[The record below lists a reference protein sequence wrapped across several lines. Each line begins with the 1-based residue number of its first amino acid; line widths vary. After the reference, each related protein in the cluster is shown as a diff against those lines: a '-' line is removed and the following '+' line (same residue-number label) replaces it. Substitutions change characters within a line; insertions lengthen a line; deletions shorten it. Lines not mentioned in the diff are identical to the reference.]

1 MATPIIMPQLGE
13 TVAEGKILTWF
24 VKVGDVIGQ
33 GDRLFEVETDK
44 VTVEVEATVAGALSE
59 IRVGDG
65 GVAKVGAVVAVIG
78 GEAVQPQAA
87 AAPAAAPQSS
97 SSQSSPSQSSP
108 SQSAPSAPVARSP
121 FEEVATPLE
130 NHGPATAPNG
140 LKVTPLARRLIARHG
155 LDVAALAASV
165 AARGGKRIAEADVQQ
180 AIGAAQA
187 AAPAPGTR
195 APAASAPAA
204 LQLEGASI
212 PLSGIRQKTAARLA
226 ENWRSI
232 PHVFQAVEADF
243 TAVEAVR
250 SRHRQAFRAAHGTSL
265 TYLPF
270 IARATCLALAAF
282 PLINA
287 RFDGTALFPSAEINL
302 GIAVDLNH
310 QGLVV
315 PVVRNAGDLTVEGLA
330 KAIGRMVEKAR
341 AGKLTA
347 DDLSGGTYSITN
359 NGAFG
364 TLFTS
369 PIINAPQVAILSV
382 DAIALRPM
390 VVATDQGSF
399 IAPRLAG
406 MLGQSFDHR
415 AFDGAYAAAFLSRL
429 KTILETRDWASEFA
443 TSAFATSAFATSA

>member
-87 AAPAAAPQSS
+87 AVPAAAP
-97 SSQSSPSQSSP
+97 QSSPSQSSP
-108 SQSAPSAPVARSP
+108 AQSAPSAPVARSP

-130 NHGPATAPNG
+130 KHGPATAPNG

-187 AAPAPGTR
+187 AAPGPGTR
-195 APAASAPAA
+195 APAAA

-287 RFDGTALFPSAEINL
+287 RFDGTALFPSADINL

-390 VVATDQGSF
+390 VVATAQGSF

>member
-341 AGKLTA
+341 AGKLSA

-369 PIINAPQVAILSV
+369 PIINAPQVAILSS
-382 DAIALRPM
+382 DAIRLRPA
-390 VVATDQGSF
+390 VVETPQGPF
-399 IAPRLAG
+399 VAPRLMG
-406 MLGQSFDHR
+406 ILGQSFDHR
-415 AFDGAYAAAFLSRL
+415 AFDGAYSAAFLSRL
-429 KTILETRDWASEFA
+429 KSIIETRNWSQDMALPA
-443 TSAFATSAFATSA
+443 